1 MNTLI
6 VPASRDV
13 LDEME
18 KRGWCKIIRD
28 AGATVLNPGCG
39 PCFGAHEGLTS
50 ERDVVVST
58 TNRNFP
64 GRMGSMKA
72 EHLPGLSR
80 HRRGHC
86 PGGGAK
92 SPFRRWRTDMNTI
105 KGRVIVLGDDVDT
118 DQILPGYAM
127 AEPMDQLGNF
137 AMAGLAGL
145 DFKSVFQPGDIIV
158 AGRNF
163 GCGSSRE
170 QAPIA
175 LKQVGVALVIA
186 KGFARIFR
194 RNSINIGMPV
204 WVADVADEL
213 KTGDVIEADLE
224 KGTVT
229 VNGEVKQFN
238 PLSENVRKTLE
249 YGGLIPRVRA
259 ELGIEG

>member
-1 MNTLI
+1 MSFTGK
-6 VPASRDV
+6 VHKV
-13 LDEME
+13 
-18 KRGWCKIIRD
+18 
-28 AGATVLNPGCG
+28 
-39 PCFGAHEGLTS
+39 GAHIDTDAIIPARFLVTTDTRKLGEACMEGL
-50 ERDVVVST
+50 E
-58 TNRNFP
+58 P
-64 GRMGSMKA
+64 GWVK
-72 EHLPGLSR
+72 
-80 HRRGHC
+80 
-86 PGGGAK
+86 
-92 SPFRRWRTDMNTI
+92 
-105 KGRVIVLGDDVDT
+105 RVH
-118 DQILPGYAM
+118 
-127 AEPMDQLGNF
+127 E
-137 AMAGLAGL
+137 
-145 DFKSVFQPGDIIV
+145 GDIIV

-204 WVADVADEL
+204 WVADVADGL